1 MNLVFRVFLM
11 TLLNKINRNTASPT
25 APSVLTFRVMPHDLA
40 LRDHLPNFRYL
51 SFFELGREDIMQKAR
66 LAETSSFTGRLL
78 AAQDI
83 TYLREIKPFQKF
95 ESHTE
100 IIGWDH
106 KYCYYLHRIYCGGT
120 LSTVALAK
128 EAFVQKRKV
137 ISPNEIFST
146 ESPALDAALAQW
158 QTLQQTIRPLSE
170 KENLKKVEAA

>member
-11 TLLNKINRNTASPT
+11 TLLNKINRNAASPT

-51 SFFELGREDIMQKAR
+51 SFFELGREDILQKAR
-66 LAETSSFTGRLL
+66 LTEASSFTGRLL

-100 IIGWDH
+100 IIGWDD
-106 KYCYYLHRIYCGGT
+106 KYCYYLHRIYCGST
-120 LSTVALAK
+120 LTTVALAK
-128 EAFVQKRKV
+128 EVFVQKRKV
-137 ISPNEIFST
+137 ISPNEVFLT

-158 QTLQQTIRPLSE
+158 QALQQAIRPLSE
-170 KENLKKVEAA
+170 KESANTIKAA